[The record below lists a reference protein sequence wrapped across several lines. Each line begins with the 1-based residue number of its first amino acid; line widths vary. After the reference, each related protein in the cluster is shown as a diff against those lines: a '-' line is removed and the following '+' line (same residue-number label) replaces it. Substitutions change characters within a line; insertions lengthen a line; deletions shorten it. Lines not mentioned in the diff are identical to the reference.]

1 MVFKT
6 DKLICII
13 SEILSFIIKGIA
25 ILDNFLYSKEL
36 KTLPQIEKDKTYGE
50 IEGNL
55 YYYEEL
61 INNGNLS
68 GICLIMLII
77 EFILFLIFLCI
88 NKNNEIESSKDS
100 KIQSIIF
107 YTIFGVLL
115 FIMLNFYEM
124 NIVDCNTKYI
134 YNFNSNY
141 FEINRT
147 YTIINNTKIYLSP
160 NRNEHYYEE
169 LYTIFIY
176 YYNDYPILEKIY
188 KIHEKNSKK
197 IFQNQ
202 QLANIDSNVYL
213 IFRLGFSPFF
223 TLITGVFIFIYKYK
237 NKCKT
242 FYYIFYICLLLIN
255 LINIILPTII
265 VKSYGYEQNLKNEDE
280 NIKFILDDYNQYA
293 KCINKFPLAK
303 IIEIM
308 FLIILISI
316 LVIFDMK
323 LFKYCNRKVKQIKII
338 PEYIHKDKEKKLTVR
353 FREECFL
360 GTVEI
365 TASSNQKFKVVLNN
379 LILKFKIL
387 QKYKIKYVKYSK
399 KLIYSE
405 FLQKNKKLEEINY
418 KEGTEFEI
426 ILKKEKELLLKF
438 KSKFLKNKDE
448 FKVEVSYIDKFK
460 NVIELL
466 KDNYNELN
474 NTMMDNIIC
483 YQHYNNKDYIIIN
496 GKIDYEKYIKDL
508 NINKNEIIFFE
519 PKNKLILHSKNAK
532 KALEKQIEMQFVHK
546 GIGTDEMYTIEIFK
560 KNTF

>member
-1 MVFKT
+1 M
-6 DKLICII
+6 
-13 SEILSFIIKGIA
+13 
-25 ILDNFLYSKEL
+25 
-36 KTLPQIEKDKTYGE
+36 
-50 IEGNL
+50 
-55 YYYEEL
+55 
-61 INNGNLS
+61 INNRNLS
-68 GICLIMLII
+68 GICLVMLII

-124 NIVDCNTKYI
+124 NIVDCVTNYI
-134 YNFNSNY
+134 YNFNCNY

-188 KIHEKNSKK
+188 KIHEKNSKN

-223 TLITGVFIFIYKYK
+223 ILITGVFIFIYKYK

-265 VKSYGYEQNLKNEDE
+265 VKSYGYEQNLQDEDE

-323 LFKYCNRKVKQIKII
+323 LFNYCNRKVKQIKII
-338 PEYIHKDKEKKLTVR
+338 PEYIHKDKDKKLTVR

-405 FLQKNKKLEEINY
+405 FL
-418 KEGTEFEI
+418 
-426 ILKKEKELLLKF
+426 
-438 KSKFLKNKDE
+438 
-448 FKVEVSYIDKFK
+448 
-460 NVIELL
+460 
-466 KDNYNELN
+466 
-474 NTMMDNIIC
+474 
-483 YQHYNNKDYIIIN
+483 
-496 GKIDYEKYIKDL
+496 
-508 NINKNEIIFFE
+508 
-519 PKNKLILHSKNAK
+519 
-532 KALEKQIEMQFVHK
+532 
-546 GIGTDEMYTIEIFK
+546 
-560 KNTF
+560 